1 MADRPRTAGD
11 PDPEN
16 VFEALDDDACRE
28 ILSALDEPMTA
39 SRVAEEAGVP
49 VSTTYKKLSKLEET
63 SLLAEETQL
72 REGGH
77 HRSRYVRDFDRL
89 EVLVDEQR
97 RFVVGIDRRL
107 SKPERR
113 LVDVWSEIRRET

>member
-11 PDPEN
+11 PDPEA

-28 ILSALDEPMTA
+28 ILAALDEPMSA
-39 SRVAEEAGVP
+39 SRVAEAAEVP
-49 VSTTYKKLSKLEET
+49 VSTTYKKLDKLEEA

-77 HRSRYVRDFDRL
+77 HRSRYLRDFGRL
-89 EVLVDEQR
+89 EVEVEDRQ
-97 RFVVGIDRRL
+97 FVVDVERRL
-107 SKPERR
+107 ARPERR